1 MTELRTTH
9 VNIRMR
15 PEERARIER
24 AAKVCGE
31 RLTEYCRR
39 VLFSQSRRDL
49 LRVGRK

>member
-1 MTELRTTH
+1 MIELRTTH
-9 VNIRMR
+9 ANVRLR

-39 VLFSQSRRDL
+39 VLYVQARRDL